1 MKSAQVISMWTNY
14 AQKMVDHN
22 VPLRSVAATMN
33 RNAKHRTRFIA
44 IKNQLL
50 TTSGVVILTLPVV
63 EEVQS

>member
-1 MKSAQVISMWTNY
+1 MKTAQVISMWTNY

-33 RNAKHRTRFIA
+33 RNAKHRVRFVV
-44 IKNQLL
+44 KDKQLL
-50 TTSGVVILTLPVV
+50 TTTGVVILTLPVV